1 MVVIDFV
8 TGRNAAEWETAPIV
22 VVRPKGDTRES
33 RHKDYTIG
41 TVDGKPVLV
50 DYENRTAIL
59 FESWK
64 DVPDYLNR
72 KGWLVIRI
80 EPGISDS

>member
-1 MVVIDFV
+1 MVTIDFIA
-8 TGRNAAEWETAPIV
+8 GRNAAEWETAPLV

-33 RHKDYTIG
+33 RHKDFAIG
-41 TVDGKPVLV
+41 LVNGKPLLV
-50 DYENRTAIL
+50 DYESRTAFL